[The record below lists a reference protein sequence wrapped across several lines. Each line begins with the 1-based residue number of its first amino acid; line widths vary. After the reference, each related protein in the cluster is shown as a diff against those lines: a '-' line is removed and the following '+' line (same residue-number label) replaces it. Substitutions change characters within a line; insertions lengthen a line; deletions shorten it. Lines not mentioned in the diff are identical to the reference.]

1 MISNQISQNPLFS
14 FMRQP
19 KIFIKLPSGG
29 KFWNQGSLSIPET
42 GEFPVYSMTAK
53 DELMFKTPD
62 ALMNGQAIV
71 DVIQSCIPNIKNA
84 WDTPAIDLDTI
95 LIAMRLA
102 TYGEKMTVSNTI
114 PVLEEEVDFE
124 LDLRM
129 LLDQQQN
136 STWMDQIIIDEN
148 FIIYVKP
155 LTFKNITQI
164 GIRKFETTKILNIVN
179 DEKYSEEEKIKY
191 FRESFDKL
199 TQITIDLV
207 ADSIEKIYAN
217 GTFVHEKKYI
227 QEFVANAD
235 KDVYDTIKNH
245 LNHLSEHNG
254 LKPLVFE
261 TTEEQQSR
269 GAPATYSIPI
279 NFNNADFFGNGF

>member
-148 FIIYVKP
+148 F
-155 LTFKNITQI
+155 
-164 GIRKFETTKILNIVN
+164 KILH
-179 DEKYSEEEKIKY
+179 K
-191 FRESFDKL
+191 
-199 TQITIDLV
+199 
-207 ADSIEKIYAN
+207 
-217 GTFVHEKKYI
+217 
-227 QEFVANAD
+227 
-235 KDVYDTIKNH
+235 
-245 LNHLSEHNG
+245 
-254 LKPLVFE
+254 
-261 TTEEQQSR
+261 
-269 GAPATYSIPI
+269 
-279 NFNNADFFGNGF
+279 